1 MFIFVKLKNFIKMA
15 TTKKTSAKKI
25 TKQQLIDS
33 YMQYVLEN
41 EKMPVS
47 IYKFSKENGFTEQD
61 FYTHFGS
68 FDALKS
74 GIWTTFYDMTLNL
87 SQKNK
92 DYEEFSNQEKMLTF
106 FYTFFELLT
115 ANRSYVLF
123 ALNEEK
129 DKLKALQQLAPLRK
143 KVKAFAAELI
153 EAKNDEQQLKFL
165 KQPAVVFS
173 EGAWL
178 QFVFILKFWMDDS
191 SPAFEKTDVVI
202 EKSVRAI
209 FDVFATTPLE
219 SVIDFGKFIWK
230 EKMA

>member
-1 MFIFVKLKNFIKMA
+1 MA
-15 TTKKTSAKKI
+15 ATKKTSAKKI
-25 TKQQLIDS
+25 TRQQLIDS
-33 YMQYVLEN
+33 YMHYVLEN

-92 DYEEFSNQEKMLTF
+92 DYEDFSNQEKMLTF

-143 KVKAFAAELI
+143 KVKTFAAELI

-165 KQPAVVFS
+165 KQPAVIFS

-191 SPAFEKTDVVI
+191 SPSFEKTDVVI

>member
-1 MFIFVKLKNFIKMA
+1 MA
-15 TTKKTSAKKI
+15 TTKKSSTKKI
-25 TKQQLIDS
+25 TRQQLIDS
-33 YMQYVLEN
+33 YMHYVLEN
-41 EKMPVS
+41 EKIPVS

-61 FYTHFGS
+61 FYKYFGS

-74 GIWTTFYDMTLNL
+74 GIWTTFYDMTLSL

-92 DYEEFSNQEKMLTF
+92 DYEGFSNQEKMLTF

-129 DKLKALQQLAPLRK
+129 DKLKALQQLTPLRK
-143 KVKAFAAELI
+143 KVKTFAAELI

-165 KQPAVVFS
+165 KQPAVIFS

-191 SPAFEKTDVVI
+191 SPSFEKTDVVI

>member
-1 MFIFVKLKNFIKMA
+1 MA
-15 TTKKTSAKKI
+15 TTKKTSAGKKI
-25 TKQQLIDS
+25 TKQQLIDK

-47 IYKFSKENGFTEQD
+47 IYKFSKDNGFTEQD
-61 FYTHFGS
+61 FYKHFGS

-74 GIWTTFYDMTLNL
+74 GIWTTFYDMTIDL

-92 DYEEFSNQEKMLTF
+92 DYEDFSNQEKMLTF

-123 ALNEEK
+123 TVNEEN
-129 DKLKALQQLAPLRK
+129 DKLKTMQQLSPLRK
-143 KVKAFAAELI
+143 KVKAFATELI
-153 EAKNDEQQLKFL
+153 ETKNDEQQLKFL
-165 KQPAVVFS
+165 KQPAFIFS

-178 QFVFILKFWMDDS
+178 QFVFILKFWMDDN
-191 SPAFEKTDVVI
+191 SPSFEKTDVVI

>member
-1 MFIFVKLKNFIKMA
+1 MA
-15 TTKKTSAKKI
+15 TTKKSSATKKI
-25 TKQQLIDS
+25 TRQQIIDS
-33 YMQYVLEN
+33 YMHYVLEN

-47 IYKFSKENGFTEQD
+47 IYKFSKDNGFTEQD
-61 FYTHFGS
+61 FYKHFGS

-74 GIWTTFYDMTLNL
+74 GIWTTFFEMTMNL
-87 SQKNK
+87 AQKNK
-92 DYEEFSNQEKMLTF
+92 AYDDFSNQEKMLTF

-123 ALNEEK
+123 SLNEEK
-129 DKLKALQQLAPLRK
+129 DKLKTMQQLSPLRK
-143 KVKAFAAELI
+143 KIKSFAAELI
-153 EAKNDEQQLKFL
+153 EEKNDEQQLKFL
-165 KQPAVVFS
+165 KQPAVIFS

-191 SPAFEKTDVVI
+191 SPSFEKTDVVI

>member
-1 MFIFVKLKNFIKMA
+1 MA

>member
-1 MFIFVKLKNFIKMA
+1 MA
-15 TTKKTSAKKI
+15 ATKKTSAKKI
-25 TKQQLIDS
+25 ARQQLIDS
-33 YMQYVLEN
+33 YMHYVLEN

-92 DYEEFSNQEKMLTF
+92 DYEDFSNQEKMLTF

-143 KVKAFAAELI
+143 KVKTFAAELI

-165 KQPAVVFS
+165 KQPAVIFS

-191 SPAFEKTDVVI
+191 SPSFEKTDVVI

>member
-1 MFIFVKLKNFIKMA
+1 MA
-15 TTKKTSAKKI
+15 TTKKTSATKKI
-25 TKQQLIDS
+25 TRQQIIDS
-33 YMQYVLEN
+33 YMHFVLEN

-47 IYKFSKENGFTEQD
+47 IYKFSKDNGFSEQD
-61 FYTHFGS
+61 FYKHFGS
-68 FDALKS
+68 FEALKS
-74 GIWTTFYDMTLNL
+74 GIWTTFFEMTMNL
-87 SQKNK
+87 AQKNK
-92 DYEEFSNQEKMLTF
+92 AYDDFSNQEKMLTF

-123 ALNEEK
+123 SLNEEK
-129 DKLKALQQLAPLRK
+129 DKLKTMQQLSPLRK
-143 KVKAFAAELI
+143 KIKSFAAELI
-153 EAKNDEQQLKFL
+153 EEKNDEQQLKFL
-165 KQPAVVFS
+165 KQPAVIFS

-191 SPAFEKTDVVI
+191 SPSFEKTDVVI